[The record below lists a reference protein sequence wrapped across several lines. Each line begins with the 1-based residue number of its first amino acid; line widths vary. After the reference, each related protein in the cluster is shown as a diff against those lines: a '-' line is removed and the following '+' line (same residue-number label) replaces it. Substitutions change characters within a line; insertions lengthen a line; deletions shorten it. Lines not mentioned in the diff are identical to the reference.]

1 LKISRFEA
9 LKYGGI
15 RNTSFENMEV
25 LGTLKLKYGGIRN
38 TKQRFS
44 LVK

>member
-1 LKISRFEA
+1 MEVLGTISRFEA

-25 LGTLKLKYGGIRN
+25 LGTLVENKP
-38 TKQRFS
+38 F
-44 LVK
+44 